1 MQGDNWVV
9 DALRDW
15 GFRCCGEAGAEIDY
29 PRQANFAR
37 SIRDQFRVDDGWMP
51 PMPVTELAEDVDR
64 AVRFVKGRCEKEGE
78 VLKLLYLRKMSERK
92 ACKFL
97 GVNNN
102 QLRNLRSTAERTVEM
117 YLTMKCR
124 RTAED
129 FNPSLLMFA

>member
-1 MQGDNWVV
+1 
-9 DALRDW
+9 
-15 GFRCCGEAGAEIDY
+15 
-29 PRQANFAR
+29 
-37 SIRDQFRVDDGWMP
+37 
-51 PMPVTELAEDVDR
+51 MPVTELAEDVDR